1 MLHTRFCA
9 VKTNDARFCK
19 EEQKETPYRLTRYGV
34 LWTRRE
40 SNPRPFG
47 CEPNALPTELRAHE
61 KAPNF
66 QWGQMSYNTR
76 SGIQR
81 LHSQL
86 SYEPTKKHPISN
98 GGQMSYNTRLR
109 MQRLHSQ
116 LSYRPILMTLIVYR
130 VLERLSSNFGER
142 KRGTYKRPSC
152 QKATALAAAT
162 LRESTPWDMGIFTV

>member
-19 EEQKETPYRLTRYGV
+19 ERQKETPYRLIRYGV

-47 CEPNALPTELRAHE
+47 CEPNALPTELRAHK

-66 QWGQMSYNTR
+66 EWGQMSYNTR

-86 SYEPTKKHPISN
+86 SY
-98 GGQMSYNTRLR
+98 
-109 MQRLHSQ
+109 
-116 LSYRPILMTLIVYR
+116 RPIFVFQNENSVTLLEGFVKDFSPGR
-130 VLERLSSNFGER
+130 PAGNGRLNRTRRFLKNDRSFSKNNSGSQRKSVL
-142 KRGTYKRPSC
+142 
-152 QKATALAAAT
+152 Q
-162 LRESTPWDMGIFTV
+162 